1 MIAMLLVPNQIVH
14 KFIQKVYK
22 LNFNLVKGLYKI
34 NFNLGKGLYEI
45 MSIILGKYLY
55 TASSLQKC
63 ASLSSTSPVMVQ
75 RVAIGWCW

>member
-1 MIAMLLVPNQIVH
+1 MLLVPNQIVH

-22 LNFNLVKGLYKI
+22 LNFNLVKGLYNI

-63 ASLSSTSPVMVQ
+63 ASLSSISLVLVQLQ